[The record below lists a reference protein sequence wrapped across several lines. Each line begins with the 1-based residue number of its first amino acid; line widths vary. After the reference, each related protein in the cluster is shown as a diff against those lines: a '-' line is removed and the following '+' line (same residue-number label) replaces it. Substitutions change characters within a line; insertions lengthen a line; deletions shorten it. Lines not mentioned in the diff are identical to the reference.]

1 MKKNSILLLLFITN
15 VFFVHAQLNTRNP
28 FDSLKINNKFKVGI
42 EFNFPISVKDQK
54 DVFFLTSIG
63 IRLISLKKAS
73 TFQITYYQLNEPAST
88 KVQPLNSFTD
98 LNIYSIN
105 LHYKFNIIKVDK
117 NNSGLY
123 IGPFLNYTNANWYVN
138 NYPQWYEYV
147 DFYPY
152 KETHN
157 KLGAGVSIEFTK
169 YWDFGLYYGMGLNI
183 LAAIDYNNIRYINH
197 PELSTKKQQ
206 NIGVGF
212 KNNEIKSDLSNF
224 NPFYFEIIK
233 LGYRF
238 N

>member
-1 MKKNSILLLLFITN
+1 MKINILLLLLFISN
-15 VFFVHAQLNTRNP
+15 IYILHAQSNTRNI
-28 FDSLKINNKFKVGI
+28 FDSVKKNNKFKLGI
-42 EFNFPISVKDQK
+42 EFNFPIIVKEQENA
-54 DVFFLTSIG
+54 FFMTSIG
-63 IRLISLKKAS
+63 VRLISLKKAN
-73 TFQITYYQLNEPAST
+73 TFQIIYYQLNEPASI
-88 KVQPLNSFTD
+88 KVKPLNSYTD

-105 LHYKFNIIKVDK
+105 FFYKFNIIKVDK

-123 IGPFLNYTNANWYVN
+123 IGPFLNYTNASWYVN

-147 DFYPY
+147 DFNPY

-157 KLGAGVSIEFTK
+157 KFGAGVSIEFTK
-169 YWDFGLYYGMGLNI
+169 YWDFGLYYGMGFNI

-197 PELSTKKQQ
+197 PELLTKKQQ
-206 NIGVGF
+206 NIGIGF